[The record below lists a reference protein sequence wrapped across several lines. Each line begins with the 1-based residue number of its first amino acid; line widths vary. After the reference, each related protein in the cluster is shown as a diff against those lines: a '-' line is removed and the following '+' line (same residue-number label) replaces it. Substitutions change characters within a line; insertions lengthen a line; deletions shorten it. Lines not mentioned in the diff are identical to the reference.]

1 MAFFRWTSN
10 LNDSDKELRIKS
22 VQGGN
27 MLQVFLTH
35 LENFQVEV
43 AHRWLTGGRR
53 TDTLIAV
60 LEIRLAETKEVLVWD
75 A

>member
-1 MAFFRWTSN
+1 
-10 LNDSDKELRIKS
+10 
-22 VQGGN
+22 

-43 AHRWLTGGRR
+43 AHRWLTCGRR
-53 TDTLIAV
+53 TDTLITV
-60 LEIRLAETKEVLVWD
+60 LEIRLAETEEVLVWD